1 MTGLPP
7 PTAPNIAEVERSG
20 KNPEAGNAMAVQGT
34 PVTAGKN
41 PAALRQIQPLTQ
53 LYQQGNLK
61 CLLYQQNVTSKQNSA
76 NKI

>member
-41 PAALRQIQPLTQ
+41 PPLT
-53 LYQQGNLK
+53 NH
-61 CLLYQQNVTSKQNSA
+61 T
-76 NKI
+76 NKET